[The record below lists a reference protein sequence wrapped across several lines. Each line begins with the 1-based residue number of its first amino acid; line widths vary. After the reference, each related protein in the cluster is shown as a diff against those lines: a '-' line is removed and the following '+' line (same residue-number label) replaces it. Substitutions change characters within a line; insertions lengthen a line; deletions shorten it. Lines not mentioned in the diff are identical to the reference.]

1 MATESAQLARVD
13 PPRVMRADARRNYD
27 RIIAAADEVFMEAG
41 TSSALEEVA
50 RRAGVGIGTLYRHF
64 PTREDLLDT
73 VLQGTYLRLHE
84 EAKRCDA
91 IEDPAVAVDTYIV
104 FWLRQTA
111 VYKGLGADCIRIAL
125 EPGRTTSPCCQL
137 AKDDLQRL
145 LTRAQEA
152 GAIRS
157 DVTYTDVW
165 RLMSG
170 FVMGL
175 RETSVTVAEA
185 QVMLDVILRGLRTA
199 PSPAS

>member
-1 MATESAQLARVD
+1 MSMEIAQPTRPD
-13 PPRVMRADARRNYD
+13 PPRMMRADARRNYD

-64 PTREDLLDT
+64 PTREDLLET

-84 EAKRCDA
+84 EARRCDSMT
-91 IEDPAVAVDTYIV
+91 DPAAAVDAYLL

-111 VYKGLGADCIRIAL
+111 VYKGLGADCIKVSL
-125 EPGRTTSPCCQL
+125 EPGRTSTPSCQL

-145 LTRAQEA
+145 LSRAQQE

-175 RETSVTVAEA
+175 RETNVTPPEF
-185 QVMLDVILRGLRTA
+185 QVMLDVILRGLRT
-199 PSPAS
+199 SPPTAS

>member
-1 MATESAQLARVD
+1 MATEAARIAPAD
-13 PPRVMRADARRNYD
+13 PPRMMRADARRNYD

-73 VLQGTYLRLHE
+73 VLQGTYLRLHD
-84 EAKRCDA
+84 EALRCDA
-91 IEDPAVAVDTYIV
+91 MADPAAAIDAYVL

-111 VYKGLGADCIRIAL
+111 VYKGLGADCIKIAL
-125 EPGRTTSPCCQL
+125 EPGRTASPCCQL

-145 LTRAQEA
+145 LTRAQQA
-152 GAIRS
+152 GSIRS

-175 RETSVTVAEA
+175 RETSVTTAEA
-185 QVMLDVILRGLRTA
+185 RVMLDVILRGLRTA
-199 PSPAS
+199 ATPTS

>member
-1 MATESAQLARVD
+1 MATESGQLVGIN
-13 PPRVMRADARRNYD
+13 PPRPMRADARRNYD
-27 RIIAAADEVFMEAG
+27 RIVAAADDVFMESG
-41 TSSALEEVA
+41 TNASLEEVA

-64 PTREDLLDT
+64 PTREDLLET

-84 EAKRCDA
+84 EAQRCEA
-91 IEDPAVAVDTYIV
+91 IEDPTAAIDAYIL

-145 LTRAQEA
+145 LERGQRS
-152 GAIRS
+152 GAIRT

-175 RETSVTVAEA
+175 RETSVTEAEA
-185 QVMLDVILRGLRTA
+185 GVMLDVILRGLRT
-199 PSPAS
+199 